1 LVAGEGCR
9 VRQPEGFSKHKPA
22 LALYRVRDAERTLL
36 QFKPVPLHQETV
48 LPGGARLVLRRA
60 GHILGAATAQIDIGG
75 KRLVFSG
82 DLGRYDDAV
91 MPDPEPVTEA
101 DYIIIES
108 TYGNRHHD
116 RSDAV
121 EALGDIIERT
131 TRRGGTV
138 VIPAFAVDAR
148 SR

>member
-1 LVAGEGCR
+1 M
-9 VRQPEGFSKHKPA
+9 
-22 LALYRVRDAERTLL
+22 
-36 QFKPVPLHQETV
+36 
-48 LPGGARLVLRRA
+48 
-60 GHILGAATAQIDIGG
+60 
-75 KRLVFSG
+75 FSG

-121 EALGDIIERT
+121 EALGRHHRAYDSP
-131 TRRGGTV
+131 RRHRSDSRF
-138 VIPAFAVDAR
+138 FAVGRAQSLIYDLWLLRQRGRLRNVPVYLTVPWPPAQLR
-148 SR
+148 CCTAMPTTTSSLNTISRRHSQKSHTCATLKSPRRYRRIDI